1 MTMTAL
7 DIFVV
12 LYRCDPEAS
21 ETLVS
26 LSRID
31 FAALG
36 IDVEVHIWDNARSVP
51 APPNPNFLPFLWR
64 YLASPDN
71 EPLSKVYNLLVR
83 ESTRR
88 HVVIFDQDS
97 NVGANFFEKLAN
109 SIDKVEAD
117 VFVPVI
123 RHGERLISP
132 GRLRWIKGEALRSVA
147 TNAMLPRH
155 FTAMMSGLCISSA
168 LLAQLA
174 PQPFDERLRLYGVDT
189 RFCRDLA
196 RHGARAYLHD
206 AELGHDSALR
216 STTDARAALQ
226 RQIWLWQSWLHVFDR
241 NLLEVL
247 AIRCYVLWKALRVSV
262 GPRAPGKFFDVIAEV
277 FR

>member
-1 MTMTAL
+1 MTAL

-97 NVGANFFEKLAN
+97 NVGANFFEKIGQQHRQGRGGRIRARHPSRRAFDQPGALAV
-109 SIDKVEAD
+109 DQ
-117 VFVPVI
+117 
-123 RHGERLISP
+123 
-132 GRLRWIKGEALRSVA
+132 GEALRSVA